1 MMFEFFTTGRIFAA
15 IRLLVVCSMIA
26 PATVRGADAWLGP
39 VAVKAS
45 KDAKRLF
52 VANADA
58 KQIAI
63 VNVASGKVTSSISL
77 PGKPTGMAMA
87 PSGAKL
93 YVSCAAPKS
102 TIVVLNAASGKQ
114 LASIPTG
121 HTAIGPVISPDGK
134 TLYVCNRFD
143 NAVAVIDLKT
153 GKETARIKTI
163 REPIA
168 AAITSDGKTLLVANH
183 LPLAPADTAD
193 IAAAVTVID
202 TASKKTTSIMLPNGS
217 SSLRD
222 ICISPDGKYAY
233 TVHILGRYQLPTTQ
247 VERGWMNTNAMS
259 VIDVKAKKL
268 VNTVMLDDTELG
280 AANPWGVVC
289 TPDGAS
295 ICVTHAGTHE
305 ISVIDAKGLTA
316 RLADAPQVKA
326 PGDDLIVKKLLG
338 PEASPAVNEVP
349 NDLAFLV
356 GIRRRISLQTEVVGD
371 PLALAGVNG
380 PRGLT
385 VVGSKAYATG
395 YFSDNLAVVDLKSK
409 RDKVVSIIELGPKPK
424 MTIPRR
430 GEMYFNDATICFQKW
445 QSCASCHPDAR
456 VDTLNWDLLNDGLGN
471 PKNVKNMLLT
481 HKTPPSMSSGIR
493 PKAEAAVRSGIK
505 YIMFSVRPKEENTAT
520 AIDQY
525 LMSLKPVPSPFLVD
539 GKLSE
544 SAQRGKKLFFDDSV
558 GCSKCHPAGLY
569 TDMKMHD
576 VSSKSKLD
584 RRKDFDTPS
593 LIECWRTAPYMHDGK
608 YLTITELIGKGKHG
622 KKSGRVE
629 KLTAKEIA
637 DLTKFVLSL

>member
-1 MMFEFFTTGRIFAA
+1 
-15 IRLLVVCSMIA
+15 MIA

-39 VAVKAS
+39 VALAAS

-63 VNVASGKVTSSISL
+63 VDLVTGKVTSSIAL
-77 PGKPTGMAMA
+77 PGKPTGMVMA
-87 PSGAKL
+87 PNGAKL

-102 TIVVLNAASGKQ
+102 TVIVLDAASGKQ
-114 LASIPTG
+114 IASIPTG

-143 NAVAVIDLKT
+143 NAVAVIGLET

-183 LPLAPADTAD
+183 LPLARADTAD

-202 TASKKTTSIMLPNGS
+202 TASKQTTSIMLPNGS

-233 TVHILGRYQLPTTQ
+233 TVHVLGRYQLPTMQ

-259 VIDVKAKKL
+259 VIDIRARKL

-316 RLADAPQVKA
+316 RLAEAPQARA

-338 PEASPAVNEVP
+338 PEAPLAANEVP

-356 GIRRRISLQTEVVGD
+356 GIRRRISLQTKLPGD
-371 PLALAGVNG
+371 PLALGGVNG

-385 VVGSKAYATG
+385 IVGSKVYTAG
-395 YFSDNLAVVDLKSK
+395 YFSDNIAVVDIKSK
-409 RDKVVSIIELGPKPK
+409 RKDVVSTIELGPKPK
-424 MTIPRR
+424 LTMQRR
-430 GEMYFNDATICFQKW
+430 GEIYFNDATLCFQKW

-456 VDTLNWDLLNDGLGN
+456 VDTLNWDLMNDGAGN
-471 PKNVKNMLLT
+471 PKNVKSMLLT

-493 PKAEAAVRSGIK
+493 PKAESAVRSGIK
-505 YIMFSVRPKEENTAT
+505 YILFSVRPKEENSAT
-520 AIDQY
+520 AIDEY
-525 LMSLKPVPSPFLVD
+525 LKSLKPVPSPFLVN
-539 GKLSE
+539 GKLSAAAE
-544 SAQRGKKLFFDDSV
+544 RGKKLFFDNSV
-558 GCSKCHPAGLY
+558 GCAKCHPAGLY
-569 TDMKMHD
+569 TDLQMHD
-576 VSSKSKLD
+576 VFSKSKLD

-608 YLTITELIGKGKHG
+608 YTTITELIGKGKHG
-622 KKSGRVE
+622 KKAGKVE
-629 KLTAKEIA
+629 QLTEKEIA
-637 DLTKFVLSL
+637 DLAEYVKSL

>member
-1 MMFEFFTTGRIFAA
+1 MRHKYYTTGRFFVA
-15 IRLLVVCSMIA
+15 ICLSAVCGMIN
-26 PATVRGADAWLGP
+26 PATVRGAEAWLGP
-39 VAVKAS
+39 VAVAAS

-58 KQIAI
+58 RQIAI
-63 VNVASGKVTSSISL
+63 VNVASGKVTSSIPL
-77 PGKPTGMAMA
+77 PGKPTGMVIA
-87 PSGAKL
+87 PGAAKL
-93 YVSCAAPKS
+93 YVTCAAPKS
-102 TIVVLNAASGKQ
+102 TVVVLNAASGKQ
-114 LASIPTG
+114 VALIPTG
-121 HTAIGPVISPDGK
+121 HTAVGPAISPDGK

-153 GKETARIKTI
+153 GKETARIKTV

-168 AAITSDGKTLLVANH
+168 AAITADGKTLLVANH
-183 LPLAPADTAD
+183 LPMAPADTFD

-233 TVHILGRYQLPTTQ
+233 TVHVLGRYQLPTTQ

-259 VIDVKAKKL
+259 VIDVGAKKL

-305 ISVIDAKGLTA
+305 ISVIDAKGLAA
-316 RLADAPQVKA
+316 RLARGPQVKA
-326 PGDDLIVKKLLG
+326 PGDDLIARTLLG
-338 PEASPAVNEVP
+338 PEAPLAANEVP

-356 GIRRRISLQTEVVGD
+356 GIRRRISLQTEAPGD

-380 PRGLT
+380 PRGLI
-385 VVGSKAYATG
+385 VAGSKVYAAG
-395 YFSDNLAVVDLKSK
+395 YFSDNLAVVDLKTK
-409 RDKVVSIIELGPKPK
+409 REKAVSTIELGPKPK
-424 MTIPRR
+424 LTIQRR
-430 GEMYFNDATICFQKW
+430 GEMYFNDATLCFQKW

-456 VDTLNWDLLNDGLGN
+456 VDTLNWDLMNDGAGN
-471 PKNVKNMLLT
+471 PKNVKSMLLT

-493 PKAEAAVRSGIK
+493 PKAESAVRSGIK
-505 YIMFSVRPKEENTAT
+505 YIMFSVRPKEENSAA
-520 AIDQY
+520 AIDEY
-525 LMSLKPVPSPFLVD
+525 LKSLKPVPSPFLVN
-539 GKLSE
+539 GKLST
-544 SAQRGKKLFFDDSV
+544 SAQRGKKLFFDNSV
-558 GCSKCHPAGLY
+558 GCAKCHPAGLY

-608 YLTITELIGKGKHG
+608 YTTITELLGKGRHG
-622 KKSGRVE
+622 KESGKVE
-629 KLTAKEIA
+629 KLTEKEIA
-637 DLTKFVLSL
+637 DLAEYVKSL